1 MDFLHIFIEFKFIFY
16 LKIYS
21 FVLQSLLEVKMEI
34 LEIILYTLFVFF
46 IAFLVIGFNK
56 QMNERAK
63 AREERFSKL
72 NKKGD
77 ENE

>member
-1 MDFLHIFIEFKFIFY
+1 
-16 LKIYS
+16 
-21 FVLQSLLEVKMEI
+21 MEI

-46 IAFLVIGFNK
+46 IAFLVIGFNR
-56 QMNERAK
+56 QMNERTK